1 MYQLDNLRLLKVV
14 VLGVTSVSGRDLLF
28 TLIQSSE
35 DNLILDLSFRL
46 LREYIYRSDDVEFLD
61 ILSQY
66 FQNQDTH
73 PLRFKFYRFK
83 AKFLLNRLEQGNG
96 KEDEA
101 SRLLAL
107 NKLKNDAEY
116 VLENFPGTESLEDI
130 YRILVYVALN
140 QPSPQ
145 YRLAADY
152 LSRILDFS
160 LEGLEKQN

>member
-1 MYQLDNLRLLKVV
+1 M
-14 VLGVTSVSGRDLLF
+14 
-28 TLIQSSE
+28 
-35 DNLILDLSFRL
+35 DLSFRL

-61 ILSQY
+61 TLSQY

-73 PLRFKFYRFK
+73 PLRLFYRFK
-83 AKFLLNRLEQGNG
+83 AKFLNKLEQGNG
-96 KEDEA
+96 KEDI

-140 QPSPQ
+140 QLSPQ

-152 LSRILDFS
+152 LSRIIDFS
-160 LEGLEKQN
+160 RDGLGKQKLKQLIGNLYS